1 MAGPGSWFAVGSSE
15 RAGEAALHRHARR
28 VRRAPVLGASALLAF
43 AALLGALPATG
54 EQPKFAEC
62 THKPSEADIEGAKGA
77 HKAAS
82 QFFERGD
89 YDRAIQYWMDS
100 YNFDCTRPALL
111 LNIANA
117 YEKKG
122 DREAAVITLEVYLE
136 RAPNAPDA
144 KTLSEKVA
152 NLRAQMRPTPATSS
166 SAETPPPPPSASA
179 SGNGTTPPPPTAG
192 GETNLTPWIVVG
204 VGGVVMIGGGIL
216 LPVGLGAV
224 SDAEA
229 ACPDRKN
236 CKDQAIVDQG
246 NNGRTQ
252 ATLGGVAL
260 GVGAAAVAG
269 GLVWALVFD
278 DPGTKAG
285 SVRVTPIAAP
295 GEAGVSA
302 HVTF

>member
-1 MAGPGSWFAVGSSE
+1 MSGLGSWFAVGSKE
-15 RAGEAALHRHARR
+15 RAEPALRRGARR
-28 VRRAPVLGASALLAF
+28 SPVLGASALLAV
-43 AALLGALPATG
+43 AALLAALPATG
-54 EQPKFAEC
+54 EQPKFPEC
-62 THKPSEADIEGAKGA
+62 THKPSDADIEGAKGA
-77 HKAAS
+77 HKAAA
-82 QFFERGD
+82 QFFDRGD

-122 DREAAVITLEVYLE
+122 DREAAVMTLEAYLV

-152 NLRAQMRPTPATSS
+152 NLRAQMRPTPATSG
-166 SAETPPPPPSASA
+166 SAATPVPPPSASA
-179 SGNGTTPPPPTAG
+179 TGSGAQPPPPKTDDG
-192 GETNLTPWIVVG
+192 DTNLVPWIIVG

-216 LPVGLGAV
+216 VPVGLGAV

-229 ACPDRKN
+229 ACPDRKS
-236 CKDQAIVDQG
+236 CEDQAVVDQG

-278 DPGTKAG
+278 DHDAKSGR
-285 SVRVTPIAAP
+285 VHVTPIASP
-295 GEAGVSA
+295 GEAGVTA
-302 HVTF
+302 RVTF